1 MSKIRELVMFKNL
14 FSKYPHAPL
23 LTFTAGVAMVV
34 VGGVCAAK
42 YGHIP
47 SGWDPR
53 YATLKMCLTYGLL
66 ALPFGVVFSVLGG
79 LTLLFH
85 ASDVKLRKHQIIIT
99 IVGLIFILFAMFLW
113 GYNSSTTPVTLVVG
127 TIIFAIGC
135 FPWAYRLPSYV
146 SLIAGVVFLS
156 AAWLAG
162 AYVPLIIRYK
172 FAGDETPAFIIHQ
185 INFTFGVFGIALILA
200 GAARFFRFLLCKT
213 DGRK

>member
-1 MSKIRELVMFKNL
+1 MFKDL
-14 FSKYPHAPL
+14 FSKYPRPSV
-23 LTFTAGVAMVV
+23 LTFVAGVAMIV
-34 VGGVCAAK
+34 VGGMCAAG
-42 YGHIP
+42 YGLIP
-47 SGWDPR
+47 SGWNPNYGD
-53 YATLKMCLTYGLL
+53 LKMCLMYGLL

-146 SLIAGVVFLS
+146 SLIVGVMFLG

-172 FAGDETPAFIIHQ
+172 FAGDETPAFITHQ
-185 INFTFGVFGIALILA
+185 INFTFGVFGIVLA
-200 GAARFFRFLLCKT
+200 FAGVARFFRWLLQEL
-213 DGRK
+213 